1 MKKRKERISKKK
13 SVLSFLLPKNIEFG
27 KVSRSKRAGTPINS
41 LFWHNFLSG
50 WFLNLWGKNDR

>member
-27 KVSRSKRAGTPINS
+27 KASRSKRAGTPINS
-41 LFWHNFLSG
+41 LF
-50 WFLNLWGKNDR
+50 